1 VGFIW
6 HRRRNLMKIA
16 FLHQP
21 WNQIVPGKPQG
32 SVPIW
37 TSQVAQRMSRE
48 HDVYIYS
55 RRFDKTLDSEGYGN
69 QRYIRVSSPIDEW
82 VSRFVLP
89 LISLGDRQRP
99 SMSSTLYF
107 RQYYSRA
114 AKDMASKGVEVVH
127 VHSFPQAAS
136 IIRSFHPSVKIVIH
150 LHVEWLNLLPPSVA
164 QRQIQDADLVL
175 GCSDYVSSRIRQ
187 SFPAYSAKIRTLHN
201 AVDVDLFKR
210 KQCGDAQPDRE
221 RRILLVGRIS
231 PEKGIHILLKV
242 FQRLLEEEYNLRLEI
257 IGPEALAPK
266 EVIINMSESE
276 VVSRLRLFYDTTVWA
291 RLRTRLRNR
300 YPRRFWWLQDTTYG
314 GALRALVKG
323 KMADR
328 VRFIGFIPNED
339 LPCWYR
345 KADLVVLPSV
355 YETFGIPL
363 IEAMASGTPVLA
375 TRVGGIPEI
384 VEDGR
389 VGILVEPG
397 SVEQLADGIRNLI
410 RDDKRLFQM
419 GEEARQMVIDK
430 FSWDKAVTTLLQYY
444 REILLTP
451 AEPLTSR

>member
-1 VGFIW
+1 
-6 HRRRNLMKIA
+6 
-16 FLHQP
+16 
-21 WNQIVPGKPQG
+21 
-32 SVPIW
+32 
-37 TSQVAQRMSRE
+37 
-48 HDVYIYS
+48 
-55 RRFDKTLDSEGYGN
+55 
-69 QRYIRVSSPIDEW
+69 
-82 VSRFVLP
+82 
-89 LISLGDRQRP
+89 
-99 SMSSTLYF
+99 
-107 RQYYSRA
+107 
-114 AKDMASKGVEVVH
+114 
-127 VHSFPQAAS
+127 
-136 IIRSFHPSVKIVIH
+136 
-150 LHVEWLNLLPPSVA
+150 
-164 QRQIQDADLVL
+164 
-175 GCSDYVSSRIRQ
+175 
-187 SFPAYSAKIRTLHN
+187 
-201 AVDVDLFKR
+201 
-210 KQCGDAQPDRE
+210 
-221 RRILLVGRIS
+221 
-231 PEKGIHILLKV
+231 
-242 FQRLLEEEYNLRLEI
+242 
-257 IGPEALAPK
+257 
-266 EVIINMSESE
+266 
-276 VVSRLRLFYDTTVWA
+276 
-291 RLRTRLRNR
+291 
-300 YPRRFWWLQDTTYG
+300 
-314 GALRALVKG
+314 
-323 KMADR
+323 MADR